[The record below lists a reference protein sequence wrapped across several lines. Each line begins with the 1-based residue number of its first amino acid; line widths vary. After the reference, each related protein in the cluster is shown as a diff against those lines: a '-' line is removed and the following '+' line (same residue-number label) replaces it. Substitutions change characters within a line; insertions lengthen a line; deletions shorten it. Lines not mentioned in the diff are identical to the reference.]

1 MKTAGG
7 VDPIIETEK
16 QMKIAIESNDGVNI
30 ASPYNLL
37 KSFMIFEV
45 DDENKT
51 LKPDTICESAKLK
64 SRLRLVQS
72 IAESKNIMREL
83 SDCSTVISHNLSR
96 PLLNRLQSSGVDVFI
111 TFRNRIDDAVGQYLR
126 DKFIHENT
134 GGN

>member
-1 MKTAGG
+1 
-7 VDPIIETEK
+7 
-16 QMKIAIESNDGVNI
+16 MKIAIESNDGINI
-30 ASPYNLL
+30 ASPFNLL

-45 DDENKT
+45 DEENKT
-51 LKPDTICESAKLK
+51 LEPDTLRESVKLK
-64 SRLRLVQS
+64 SRLRLVQN
-72 IAESKNIMREL
+72 INESKNIIREL

-126 DKFIHENT
+126 DKLIHQNM